1 MTIESF
7 AASMSVADAIL
18 SRRSVRG
25 FLGTEVPR
33 STIDAL
39 LELAGRAPSGSNIQP
54 WKVYVCSGP
63 LKDSLT
69 RSLLDAHFA
78 GGAGHAE
85 EYRYYPEPWREPY
98 LARRR
103 RVGAGL
109 YGLLGIAKGDQEA
122 MTRQHARNYEFFGAP
137 VGLFVTVP
145 RDFPVGGWLDTG
157 MFIQT
162 LLIAARGLG
171 LDTCPQQSFA
181 KFHRIVRAHLD
192 IPEEETLVCGISLGH
207 ADPDASANA
216 LKTERVPVSEFA
228 KFFEEEAQG

>member
-1 MTIESF
+1 MTLKSTT
-7 AASMSVADAIL
+7 ASMSVADAIL

-25 FLGTEVPR
+25 FVGTEIPR
-33 STIDAL
+33 SMIESL

-54 WKVYVCSGP
+54 WRVYVCSGS

-78 GGAGHAE
+78 GGTGHAE

-109 YGLLGIAKGDQEA
+109 YGRLGIAKGDQEA
-122 MTRQHARNYEFFGAP
+122 MSRQHARNYEFFGAP

-145 RDFPVGGWLDTG
+145 RDFPVGAWLDTG

-171 LDTCPQQSFA
+171 LDTCAQQSFA

-192 IPEEETLVCGISLGH
+192 IPEEEALICGISLGH
-207 ADPDASANA
+207 ADPDALANA
-216 LKTERVPVSEFA
+216 LKTERIPVSEFA
-228 KFFEEEAQG
+228 KFFEDEARG